1 MNTPI
6 TDAFAIKFKT
16 LCGEKYWVPVDI
28 AIKLESDYYAARAEM
43 IRWMAIAEGRGRTD
57 DKPDTQAELT
67 MKTPKEKASEDII
80 DAWLIEGVHPP
91 THRKLKEQLRQEWPV
106 LAKAIERLVNAED
119 SPELADAIR
128 QRDEARGQRD
138 RLAEILGDMKTL
150 AEITK
155 ERNEARWQ
163 RDRLLEEREQWR
175 LSSVCRELVEQ
186 RDRLVKVI
194 ESASVL
200 IAAKGRHNTML
211 AYDGLR
217 EALQS
222 LTLNEKP

>member
-1 MNTPI
+1 MNTDTPE
-6 TDAFAIKFKT
+6 TDSHYYPDFEMGGDVVLADFAR
-16 LCGEKYWVPVDI
+16 E
-28 AIKLESDYYAARAEM
+28 LERERDEARAEM
-43 IRWMAIAEGRGRTD
+43 IRWMSIAEGRGRPD

-138 RLAEILGDMKTL
+138 RLAE
-150 AEITK
+150 
-155 ERNEARWQ
+155 
-163 RDRLLEEREQWR
+163 
-175 LSSVCRELVEQ
+175 
-186 RDRLVKVI
+186 VI
-194 ESASVL
+194 EAASVL

-222 LTLNEKP
+222 LTPNETISNQ

>member
-1 MNTPI
+1 MNTDTPE
-6 TDAFAIKFKT
+6 TDSHYYPDFEMGGDVVLADFAR
-16 LCGEKYWVPVDI
+16 E
-28 AIKLESDYYAARAEM
+28 LERERDEARAEM
-43 IRWMAIAEGRGRTD
+43 IRWMSIAEGRGRTD

-138 RLAEILGDMKTL
+138 RL
-150 AEITK
+150 
-155 ERNEARWQ
+155 
-163 RDRLLEEREQWR
+163 LEEREQWR

-186 RDRLVKVI
+186 RDRLAEVI
-194 ESASVL
+194 EAASVL

-211 AYDGLR
+211 AYNGLR
-217 EALQS
+217 DALQS
-222 LTLNEKP
+222 LTPNETISNQ